1 MARPKRELKPTDAEL
16 AILRV
21 LWKRGASTVREVHDE
36 LGGDASGVYTTVLKL
51 LQIMTEKGLVTRE
64 EQGRAHLYTAAFGE
78 AQTQRTLLTDLIQRA
93 FAGSAQALVLRA
105 LETEPTSSEQLAEIR
120 KVLDRLEGGDR

>member
-1 MARPKRELKPTDAEL
+1 MARPKREGKPTDAEL

-21 LWKRGASTVREVHDE
+21 LWHRGASTVREVHEE

-64 EQGRAHLYTAAFGE
+64 EQGRAHVYSATCSE
-78 AQTQRTLLTDLIQRA
+78 AHTQRGLVSDLIQRA
-93 FAGSAQALVLRA
+93 FSGSAQELVLRA
-105 LETEPTSSEQLAEIR
+105 LETEPTSPDQLAEIR
-120 KVLDRLEGGDR
+120 RLLDRLEGGAS